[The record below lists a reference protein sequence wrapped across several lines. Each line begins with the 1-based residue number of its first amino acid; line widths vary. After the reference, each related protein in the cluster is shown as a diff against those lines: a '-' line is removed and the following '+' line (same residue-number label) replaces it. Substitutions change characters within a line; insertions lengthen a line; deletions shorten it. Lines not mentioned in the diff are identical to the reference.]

1 MEMRAGST
9 QGQGCCPSVGSG
21 RRPHAGKDGELLP
34 VAALAV
40 GSPVYSASQHRVS
53 PQRGVSQGTLTD
65 GVARIAGRACPGALG
80 GLRRKGGR
88 GGEGGAYRGRGAM
101 TTEERMAPEGRRA
114 GRGAGPALNSSA
126 CSSGRKRDSPVAVE
140 KPGRGIAPWHIEGL
154 FKKITMP
161 ISKEESAL
169 GCPRG
174 DGHQCVTSHM
184 PHGLRFCPSLSRE

>member
-1 MEMRAGST
+1 MG
-9 QGQGCCPSVGSG
+9 
-21 RRPHAGKDGELLP
+21 
-34 VAALAV
+34 
-40 GSPVYSASQHRVS
+40 
-53 PQRGVSQGTLTD
+53 
-65 GVARIAGRACPGALG
+65 LG
-80 GLRRKGGR
+80 GCREHG
-88 GGEGGAYRGRGAM
+88 GRGAM

-140 KPGRGIAPWHIEGL
+140 KLGRGIAPWHIEGL

-174 DGHQCVTSHM
+174 DGHQCVGSHM
-184 PHGLRFCPSLSRE
+184 PHGLRFCPSLSRGYSPSQPGKGKPLGGLTPRQEQSGSGGRGLALLILHYFYGRGKCTFISAL